1 MNPQFPKPSKSFEG
15 KVNVKVDMP
24 NYATKL
30 VLKLATGIDTSKL
43 AAKSDLAS
51 LKAQVNKKDV
61 DKLKTIV
68 VNLSK
73 LSNVVNNNVVKKLR
87 MINQLPK

>member
-1 MNPQFPKPSKSFEG
+1 
-15 KVNVKVDMP
+15 MP

-51 LKAQVNKKDV
+51 LKAKVNKKDV

-87 MINQLPK
+87 MIN